1 MHDQVFA
8 LVVDHHDG
16 EGNQQIDKDP
26 YRSLDSLPAGGRGR
40 ASIAIRHA
48 PSLADGGR
56 GTATATNA
64 DTGRMPGR
72 RKLTR

>member
-1 MHDQVFA
+1 MGAMELYLNAWRELTEDQADLLNGV
-8 LVVDHHDG
+8 
-16 EGNQQIDKDP
+16 
-26 YRSLDSLPAGGRGR
+26 
-40 ASIAIRHA
+40 ASQAAIAIRHA

-56 GTATATNA
+56 GTATAANA